1 MNSLKD
7 QIKAEAS
14 RLGFSFTG
22 FSRPQ
27 QTPHFANYKNWL
39 KGSQLEEL
47 DYLKKDYVVVARK
60 NPAVLLENA
69 QTVIVLGIAYPNQ
82 KSTIFKGISDKK
94 RFGQIASY
102 ACLPDYHRWFKDHAR
117 KLEKFIRSLDNP
129 GLKTRVFVDSGPVME
144 KDFAYQAGLGW
155 IGKNSLLIS
164 PIFGSFCLLGCLFV
178 DLKLEPDMQNNND
191 LCGACDLCIQSCPT
205 GAIFNDRTIN
215 ASRCISFLTTNY
227 KGAISSELCG
237 KIGKQVF
244 GCDICQTVCP
254 INNRVSFTN
263 SQKKNRLSP
272 IIENQMDLSNELFL
286 GEQLFLKKYSETPIA
301 KLPYEV
307 FLRNLI
313 IAAGNSDEDVFV
325 EPLERMR
332 RSHSSSIIQSTAE
345 WAIASLI

>member
-27 QTPHFANYKNWL
+27 QTPHFINYKNWIN
-39 KGSQLEEL
+39 GSQPEEL
-47 DYLKKDYVVVARK
+47 DYLKMDYVIEAR
-60 NPAVLLENA
+60 NQPTLLLENA

-82 KSTIFKGISDKK
+82 DSTIFNGISDKK

-155 IGKNSLLIS
+155 IGKNSLFIS
-164 PIFGSFCLLGCLFV
+164 PIFGSFCLLGCLFLNL
-178 DLKLEPDMQNNND
+178 DLEPDIQNDND
-191 LCGACDLCIQSCPT
+191 LCGVCELCIQSCPS
-205 GAIFNDRTIN
+205 GAISNDRTIN
-215 ASRCISFLTTNY
+215 ANRCISFLTTNY
-227 KGAISSELCG
+227 KGAIPPELFG

-254 INNRVSFTN
+254 INNKGSIKN
-263 SQKKNRLSP
+263 SQKNRVSP
-272 IIENQMDLSNELFL
+272 IIENRVDLSYELSL
-286 GEQLFLKKYSETPIA
+286 GEKLFHEKYSATPIA
-301 KLPYEV
+301 KLPHEV

-313 IAAGNSDEDVFV
+313 IAAGNSGVDTFV
-325 EPLERMR
+325 EPLENIMQ
-332 RSHSSSIIQSTAE
+332 SNASFVIQSTAE
-345 WAIASLI
+345 WAIASLV